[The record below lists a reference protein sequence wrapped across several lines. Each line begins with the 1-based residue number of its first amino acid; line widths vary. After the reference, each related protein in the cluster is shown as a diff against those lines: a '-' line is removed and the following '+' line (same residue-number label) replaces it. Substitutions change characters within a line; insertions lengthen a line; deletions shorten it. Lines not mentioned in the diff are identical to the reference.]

1 MLVATVLSLGYSL
14 RFISTVFFGPPK
26 ADAEAKKF
34 KVPKFM
40 QAGMIMLAVLVIIV
54 GIYPTFFLNLIGT
67 VHFI

>member
-1 MLVATVLSLGYSL
+1 MPYGSYPMCSSD
-14 RFISTVFFGPPK
+14 RQKPK
-26 ADAEAKKF
+26 LEAKKF

-40 QAGMIMLAVLVIIV
+40 QAGMIMLAVLVVLV